1 MNLKNIPDDYY
12 IILSLIIS
20 MASMNI
26 FAMMISDM
34 YAIAYILTHKLKF
47 RFNITG
53 VKLWH

>member
-1 MNLKNIPDDYY
+1 MNIKNLPDDYY

-20 MASMNI
+20 MASMNVFLI
-26 FAMMISDM
+26 LLSDM

-53 VKLWH
+53 VKT